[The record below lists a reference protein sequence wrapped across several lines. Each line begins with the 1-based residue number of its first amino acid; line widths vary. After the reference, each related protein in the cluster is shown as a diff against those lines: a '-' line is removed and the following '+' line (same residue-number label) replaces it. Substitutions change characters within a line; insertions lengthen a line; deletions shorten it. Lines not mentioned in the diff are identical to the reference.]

1 MKLANVIGSVT
12 ATTKDAQ
19 LVGHKLLVCDVVDS
33 KGTVIEPGLVAVD
46 SVGAGAGDQ
55 VLLVT
60 GSAARMAAATSTLPI
75 DAAIVAIIDSVDIR

>member
-1 MKLANVIGSVT
+1 MKLANVIGTVT

-19 LVGHKLLVCDVVDS
+19 LVGQTLLVCDVVDS
-33 KGTVIEPGLVAVD
+33 KGTVIEPGLVAAD

-60 GSAARMAAATSTLPI
+60 GSAARMTGATSTVPI
-75 DAAIVAIIDSVDIR
+75 DASIIAIIDSVHIR